1 MTTATAL
8 QPTSAPFLP
17 HRAAPGLDLAR
28 QLALKLALTIAFAFT
43 STQACANPAATP
55 VAAPEQEAATSGDE
69 HADVDWEKAFGVERK
84 MRDPVTGELPVD
96 PYRQSNANA
105 GAAPFTDAG
114 MARAFGGR
122 DGIRRIVDRLVDLS
136 TADPRIEG
144 VFRNHDMVRLRRTLF
159 EQFCHLL
166 AAGCDYSGRDMQTSH
181 KELGVTRADL
191 NALVENLQRAMR
203 ENGVPFRAQNRLLA
217 KLAPMDRDV
226 VER

>member
-8 QPTSAPFLP
+8 EPISAPALP
-17 HRAAPGLDLAR
+17 RHVGPRLGLAR
-28 QLALKLALTIAFAFT
+28 QPGLKLALTIAFACT
-43 STQACANPAATP
+43 STQAWADPVATP
-55 VAAPEQEAATSGDE
+55 LAAPGQVAASGDE
-69 HADVDWEKAFGVERK
+69 NSDVDWEKEFGVQK
-84 MRDPVTGELPVD
+84 KTRDPVTGEFPVD

-105 GAAPFTDAG
+105 GAAPYTDAE

-136 TADPRIEG
+136 TTDPRIEE

-166 AAGCDYSGRDMQTSH
+166 AAGCDYTGRDMQSSH